1 MSSMYGSD
9 VHESN
14 QREPAGLEVEAIPSE
29 EASGDRHGDVR
40 LRAGRGTILLAM
52 GLCAAVVGASMGG
65 GGDGG
70 GGTGGGKAAVG
81 TDVLTRLHQLGWTSG
96 IEASPESESETGDH
110 EVAETGDWDQQGQ
123 LAPDQDLTG
132 SAAILEQAR

>member
-1 MSSMYGSD
+1 MSPMYGSD

-14 QREPAGLEVEAIPSE
+14 RRELTGPDKVEAIPSE
-29 EASGDRHGDVR
+29 EASGDQHGDVR

-96 IEASPESESETGDH
+96 IEASPESETGDH
-110 EVAETGDWDQQGQ
+110 EVAETGDWGEQGQ